1 MRAHDDCKDCVLLCT
16 AVALSICVVAGDHA
30 DGAQGVAASQRELQA
45 YPNDWAVAA
54 DYGAGVGSDDGGMYV
69 NHWCVMSFTG
79 VHSPGLHNPNI

>member
-1 MRAHDDCKDCVLLCT
+1 M
-16 AVALSICVVAGDHA
+16 CVVVGDHA

-69 NHWCVMSFTG
+69 NHWCVI
-79 VHSPGLHNPNI
+79 HWCA